1 MSTSQTCPKCGTT
14 FTCGVAQGESHCWC
28 MDLPSIPKEITAKT
42 AGMSE
47 GCLCPNCL
55 KELAKA
61 AKLIQA

>member
-1 MSTSQTCPKCGTT
+1 M
-14 FTCGVAQGESHCWC
+14 E
-28 MDLPSIPKEITAKT
+28 LPPIPKEITAKM

-61 AKLIQA
+61 AKLIQE

>member
-1 MSTSQTCPKCGTT
+1 
-14 FTCGVAQGESHCWC
+14 

-61 AKLIQA
+61 AKLYQA